1 MKGEGPI
8 YNELEQK
15 LYCNLFSFKQWDSR
29 SINIFIFMESL
40 TLNVT
45 RGTEQVDA
53 TSFYAP
59 VSCWCELWWM
69 FLSSH
74 WTIITTARSPIYIS
88 TLSFL
93 VHDVQGPSLG
103 AFFIFFPPDSKCHP
117 RVDIP
122 PNTHCS
128 ACNMHHFQCSLVWPL
143 GVEAKHKYTELK
155 MAAWWMR
162 HVWHSRV
169 NKQ

>member
-1 MKGEGPI
+1 MK
-8 YNELEQK
+8 
-15 LYCNLFSFKQWDSR
+15 
-29 SINIFIFMESL
+29 IFIFMESL

-45 RGTEQVDA
+45 RGSEQVDA
-53 TSFYAP
+53 VSFYP
-59 VSCWCELWWM
+59 PVQVRLVGVSCDGCSYHLIE
-69 FLSSH
+69 LSSQQPGH
-74 WTIITTARSPIYIS
+74 QFTFS
-88 TLSFL
+88 LSFM
-93 VHDVQGPSLG
+93 VHEVRGPSLG
-103 AFFIFFPPDSKCHP
+103 AFFFFFLPDSKCHP

-143 GVEAKHKYTELK
+143 GVEAEHKYTELK
-155 MAAWWMR
+155 MAAWWMH

>member
-1 MKGEGPI
+1 MNCNTNCTAIYFLLNKQQKHENFHIYGE
-8 YNELEQK
+8 
-15 LYCNLFSFKQWDSR
+15 FDSECDPR
-29 SINIFIFMESL
+29 
-40 TLNVT
+40 V
-45 RGTEQVDA
+45 R
-53 TSFYAP
+53 TSGCRVILSTCP
-59 VSCWCELWWM
+59 SKVGWCELWWM

-74 WTIITTARSPIYIS
+74 WTVITTAGSPIYIF
-88 TLSFL
+88 TLLYGTWGSGTFSWSLFFFFL
-93 VHDVQGPSLG
+93 
-103 AFFIFFPPDSKCHP
+103 PDSKCHP

-143 GVEAKHKYTELK
+143 GVEAEHKYTELK
-155 MAAWWMR
+155 MAAWWMH